1 MKLLDSNEC
10 SEDEFE
16 TISDKRKAAVKEAE
30 ARRDREGRV
39 RPGSG
44 KLTSR
49 NEGDANEVVQNRNKV
64 NAQKLYEKRI
74 SREERSKLHRS
85 QVATVGVD
93 ESDGES
99 RVKEHRDADMDIG
112 DQNGVHSN
120 YQYGNASF
128 SIPANG
134 SHGTCHSSFSS
145 SPSGQNNSNI
155 NHNNGAYVVSVGSGG
170 NLQMNSVSHPN
181 FNLHM
186 MGPHSRLVSRR
197 NSMEVDNEYSASEH
211 SDNGG
216 EEEKDRGAARSR
228 KNHTQSQT
236 RSQGKNKLTA
246 RRRFPYGNERSGN
259 SENERERE
267 KEKEEVSG
275 KEYQSS
281 VLSGEKRRNQI
292 HGSSCNNMVGTRGN
306 GGSIHGKG
314 VSKNISPSN
323 GLGEESYTDHD
334 YPVTASHPYN
344 NPTEHEVSDSDSA
357 MPPNSG
363 LSSKVKFRKSKRRMS
378 FPRQLSGN
386 SFVAKEQSTNCHID
400 NSVMSARRTGADAA
414 SSNQGVVVMWTD
426 DLDSRSVR

>member
-1 MKLLDSNEC
+1 MGVKLLDSNEC

-30 ARRDREGRV
+30 ARREREGRM

-49 NEGDANEVVQNRNKV
+49 KEGDASEVGQNRNKV

-99 RVKEHRDADMDIG
+99 RIKEHRDGDMDMG
-112 DQNGVHSN
+112 DHNAGHPN
-120 YQYGNASF
+120 YQYTTTSF

-134 SHGTCHSSFSS
+134 PHGTCHSSFSS
-145 SPSGQNNSNI
+145 SPSGQNN
-155 NHNNGAYVVSVGSGG
+155 NNGTYVVGG
-170 NLQMNSVSHPN
+170 GGDNLQTNGVSNPN

-186 MGPHSRLVSRR
+186 MVPHSRLHSRR

-216 EEEKDRGAARSR
+216 EEEKDRGSYSRSR

-236 RSQGKNKLTA
+236 QSQGKSKLTA

-259 SENERERE
+259 SENERE

-306 GGSIHGKG
+306 GGSTNGKG
-314 VSKNISPSN
+314 MSKKSAPSD
-323 GLGEESYTDHD
+323 GVGEESYTDHD

-344 NPTEHEVSDSDSA
+344 NAIEHEVSDSDSA

-363 LSSKVKFRKSKRRMS
+363 FSSKVKFRKSKRRMS
-378 FPRQLSGN
+378 FPRQITGN
-386 SFVAKEQSTNCHID
+386 SFVAKEQPTNCHID
-400 NSVMSARRTGADAA
+400 SSVMSARRSGGDAA
-414 SSNQGVVVMWTD
+414 SLNQGPVVMWTD
-426 DLDSRSVR
+426 DLDSRSVW